1 MGVIAPLWHTTTFQ
15 ASYIIYGNDL
25 APRFGKPR
33 YEVLRIL
40 SRTDQDG
47 KGASASLASKK
58 PESELVRRTLGEIG
72 QRRMSVEADPGWR
85 IVAGASV
92 AAIHHPLSRR
102 AEPSRQRQS
111 DLVSFADEGKKER
124 GSSAVPGT
132 TGRPAEVL
140 REGSGIRV
148 DATAGD
154 GLTISTYI

>member
-92 AAIHHPLSRR
+92 AAIHHPLSKAKAMGSCFIRR
-102 AEPSRQRQS
+102 RRQ
-111 DLVSFADEGKKER
+111 EGKGEQC
-124 GSSAVPGT
+124 G
-132 TGRPAEVL
+132 
-140 REGSGIRV
+140 
-148 DATAGD
+148 AGND
-154 GLTISTYI
+154 WAAS